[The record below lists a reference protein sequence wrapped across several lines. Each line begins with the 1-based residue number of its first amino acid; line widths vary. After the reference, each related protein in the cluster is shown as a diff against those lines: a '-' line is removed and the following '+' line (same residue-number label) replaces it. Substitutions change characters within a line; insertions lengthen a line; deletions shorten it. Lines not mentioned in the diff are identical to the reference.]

1 MEKVPCSLARNGVQR
16 GRIRRMLE
24 KDKRMSFEQIA
35 EALNDKGVQPQP
47 GTNTWSAATAR
58 KAYVS

>member
-1 MEKVPCSLARNGVQR
+1 
-16 GRIRRMLE
+16 MLE
-24 KDKRMSFEQIA
+24 KDKKMSFEQIA
-35 EALNDKGVQPQP
+35 EALNDKGVQRPP